1 MAVITLEYDY
11 SDSQAKKA
19 LDYILSLGIFKPA
32 IAEKEDP
39 ISVKRKKLDRELENY
54 LFNLSGY
61 KFNREEAN
69 IYE

>member
-11 SDSQAKKA
+11 SDIQAKKA
-19 LDYILSLGIFKPA
+19 LDYILSLGIFKTA
-32 IAEKEDP
+32 IAGKEDP

-54 LFNLSGY
+54 LVDLSSF